1 MIIDCDMCA
10 MQETEACNDCV
21 VTALFEA
28 GAFDLDDD
36 EKLALEHLAE
46 AGLVSRLRMVP
57 RAS

>member
-1 MIIDCDMCA
+1 MNIDCDMCA
-10 MQETEACNDCV
+10 MQETEVCNDCV

-36 EKLALEHLAE
+36 EKLALDNLAQ
-46 AGLVSRLRMVP
+46 AGLVARLRLVP